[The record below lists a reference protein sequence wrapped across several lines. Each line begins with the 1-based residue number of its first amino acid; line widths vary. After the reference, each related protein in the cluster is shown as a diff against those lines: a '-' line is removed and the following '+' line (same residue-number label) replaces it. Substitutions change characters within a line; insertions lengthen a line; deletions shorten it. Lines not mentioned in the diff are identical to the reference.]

1 LQIKFNLHLFNKKIN
16 FSKKLINFSPKL
28 FINMNTIVKYGH
40 FLIAIPIA
48 VFGMFHFLIAQNM
61 VGMVPS
67 WLPGGVFW
75 VYLTGIAHLS
85 AAVAVIIGKHTRLA
99 ATLLGVML
107 IVFALTVYLPKVTE
121 GDQMAMFQVLKD
133 LVMAGGCWV
142 YASTQP
148 KE

>member
-1 LQIKFNLHLFNKKIN
+1 
-16 FSKKLINFSPKL
+16 
-28 FINMNTIVKYGH
+28 MNSIVKYGH

-48 VFGMFHFLIAQNM
+48 VFGMFHFLIAKNM

-85 AAVAVIIGKHTRLA
+85 AAVAIIIGKYTRLA
-99 ATLLGVML
+99 ATLLGLM
-107 IVFALTVYLPKVTE
+107 IIIFALTVYLPKVTD

-148 KE
+148 KDKE